1 MNGKFLLE
9 IISYFFMGLI
19 FLFGLLS
26 LVLSELQRKLV
37 FLFLMFLSFGIL
49 SFLFFTGPTFI
60 IIGIVMVAFFVLLYL
75 SSFSDMKVIEQ
86 AAGSKSKKI
95 GKPVKR
101 IINLALS
108 IIFCGGLGYLFY
120 YYTLNHIRNYNQVT
134 NITIVSFP
142 DIISEI
148 GDNYSVT
155 VMVLI
160 SVITIAALW
169 FINILD
175 KGDRN

>member
-9 IISYFFMGLI
+9 IINYFFMWLI

-26 LVLSELQRKLV
+26 LVLRDLQRKLV

-60 IIGIVMVAFFVLLYL
+60 IIGMIMVAFFVMLYL
-75 SSFSDMKVIEQ
+75 SSFSDMKVMGQTTGNKI
-86 AAGSKSKKI
+86 KKM

-120 YYTLNHIRNYNQVT
+120 FYTLSHVRNYNQVT

-142 DIISEI
+142 GIISEI
-148 GDNYSVT
+148 GNNYSVT

-160 SVITIAALW
+160 SVIAITVLW

-175 KGDRN
+175 KGNKN